1 MVGVGILPWQ
11 WFLLQKKEKL
21 GIVLGSIKNEG
32 NEMSQAVLNEK
43 KVIPRRTIRKLRKD
57 EILCETEK
65 RKRRLFDN
73 LIQQRLGDSMA
84 QTEKPVPNEYEP
96 YYDDSETAYVQ
107 LPEDN
112 DLVKTDGTTA
122 Y

>member
-1 MVGVGILPWQ
+1 
-11 WFLLQKKEKL
+11 
-21 GIVLGSIKNEG
+21 
-32 NEMSQAVLNEK
+32 MSQAVLNEK

-84 QTEKPVPNEYEP
+84 QTEKPVPTEYEP